1 MDVEFAPFDHLAE
14 ADLIRQSWQC
24 RALLHAKGIDF
35 AVVLS
40 ALAHSYDDAMLRL
53 LRVAFK
59 GFYSI
64 RTPFLGSAGKI
75 DKAGRVCADV
85 VTEYGQV
92 FKQQPLYADEIAF
105 RDAMRRLADRLK
117 LSDQDRVEMLAVA
130 QRWVVCD
137 FRLDPTMDPADPDAK
152 RLVAN

>member
-75 DKAGRVCADV
+75 DKRGRVCADI
-85 VTEYGQV
+85 V
-92 FKQQPLYADEIAF
+92 FDDRPPMKQQPLYASELAL

-117 LSDQDRVEMLAVA
+117 LTDADRSEMFDLIR
-130 QRWVVCD
+130 RWIVCD

>member
-1 MDVEFAPFDHLAE
+1 MDVELPQFDHLGE
-14 ADLIRQSWQC
+14 SERIRQSWQC

-117 LSDQDRVEMLAVA
+117 LTDADRSEMFDLIR
-130 QRWVVCD
+130 RWIVCD